1 MTAEEQPHEE
11 AVEAPAALVVGGV
24 HDPNLEPLLRAL
36 ARLGVDHR
44 ALRVGEGLAPAITWS
59 LDDDRLTLDGRRLA
73 PAGVFLRYDVFAHLR
88 DPREA
93 TSFRANAWYTTVA
106 GWLAA
111 HPEVRWLGRAGM
123 LRHTNKLHALGLAR
137 AAGLEIPPTLATNEL
152 AALVGAGGPP
162 ERVKRIAKP
171 VAGGGYCERLDDLLE
186 ETGVIDGVA
195 AAPAIIQP
203 ELVPP
208 ELRVYGVRHD
218 LARSGAGP
226 ASFFAFEVIAD
237 DLDYRRDR
245 AATIEP
251 RPVPDGLAAGV
262 LRVMDALGLDFAAAD
277 FKADPATGRPLFLEI
292 NSGPMFVAFDRA
304 AEGAL
309 CDALARALA
318 GLPAAPPVA

>member
-1 MTAEEQPHEE
+1 MTARGRDAGGDAALRP
-11 AVEAPAALVVGGV
+11 AVLVVGGV
-24 HDPNLEPLLRAL
+24 HDPNLDPLLRAL

-44 ALRVGEGLAPAITWS
+44 ALRVGEGLAPAITWA
-59 LDDDRLTLDGRRLA
+59 LDDDRLTIDGELVA
-73 PAGVFLRYDVFAHLR
+73 PAGVFIRYDVFGHLR
-88 DPREA
+88 DRREA
-93 TSFRANAWYTTVA
+93 TAFRANAWYTTIA

-137 AAGLEIPPTLATNEL
+137 AAGLEIPATRVTNEL
-152 AALVGAGGPP
+152 AALVADGEA
-162 ERVKRIAKP
+162 RVAKP
-171 VAGGGYCERLDDLLE
+171 VAGGGYCERLGDLLA
-186 ETGVIDGVA
+186 ETAVVGGVA
-195 AAPAIIQP
+195 AAPAIVQP

-208 ELRVYGVRHD
+208 ELRIYGVRHD
-218 LARSGAGP
+218 LGRSGGGP

-251 RPVPDGLAAGV
+251 RPVPEALAAGV
-262 LRVMDALGLDFAAAD
+262 LRVMDSLGLDFAAAD

-309 CDALARALA
+309 TGALARALA
-318 GLPAAPPVA
+318 GLPAAAPVA

>member
-1 MTAEEQPHEE
+1 VTP
-11 AVEAPAALVVGGV
+11 AVLVVGGV
-24 HDPNLEPLLRAL
+24 HDPNLDPLLRAL
-36 ARLGVDHR
+36 ERLGVDHR

-59 LDDDRLTLDGRRLA
+59 LDDDRLTVDGQRIV
-73 PAGVFLRYDVFAHLR
+73 PAGVFVRYDVFAHLR
-88 DPREA
+88 DRREA

-137 AAGLEIPPTLATNEL
+137 AAGLEIPPTLVTNEL
-152 AALVGAGGPP
+152 AALVSAGAGGSAPSA
-162 ERVKRIAKP
+162 KKIAKP
-171 VAGGGYCERLDDLLE
+171 VAGGGYCERLSDLVE

-195 AAPAIIQP
+195 AAPAIVQP

-251 RPVPDGLAAGV
+251 RPIPEALAAGV

-304 AEGAL
+304 AEGSL

-318 GLPAAPPVA
+318 GLPAASPVA